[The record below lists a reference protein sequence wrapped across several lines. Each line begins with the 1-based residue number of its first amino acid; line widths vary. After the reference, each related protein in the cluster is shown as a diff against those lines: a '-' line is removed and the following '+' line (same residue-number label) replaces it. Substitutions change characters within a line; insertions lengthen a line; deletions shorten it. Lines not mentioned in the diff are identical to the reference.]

1 MPCGG
6 FGERVVNTMAESKNY
21 IVQPQEG
28 GNILISEDVIAS
40 IASLAVRE
48 VEGVYG
54 LSATQTLDLT
64 AILGKK
70 NLSSGIRVT
79 LQDNVID
86 IACNLVVRMGQ
97 ERAGGHRQRCGV
109 HGRRPPGSRQCQR
122 LRRCRAEGGAGLRLC
137 RSAAPAA
144 ERQSFTFTLH
154 TKET

>member
-28 GNILISEDVIAS
+28 G
-40 IASLAVRE
+40 
-48 VEGVYG
+48 
-54 LSATQTLDLT
+54 SATQTLDLT

-97 ERAGGHRQRCGV
+97 PVMTVAKNVQEGIANAVESMAGVRPAHVNVNVCGV
-109 HGRRPPGSRQCQR
+109 
-122 LRRCRAEGGAGLRLC
+122 
-137 RSAAPAA
+137 AAPKA
-144 ERQSFTFTLH
+144 EQA
-154 TKET
+154 

>member
-28 GNILISEDVIAS
+28 GNILISEDVI
-40 IASLAVRE
+40 
-48 VEGVYG
+48 
-54 LSATQTLDLT
+54 
-64 AILGKK
+64 LGKK

-97 ERAGGHRQRCGV
+97 PVMTVAKNVQEGIANAVESMAGVRPAHVNVNVCGV
-109 HGRRPPGSRQCQR
+109 
-122 LRRCRAEGGAGLRLC
+122 
-137 RSAAPAA
+137 AAPKA
-144 ERQSFTFTLH
+144 EQA
-154 TKET
+154 